1 MEKGKIKRA
10 ALAMMACGLATVMM
24 TGCGKEETPVL
35 QTMSVIQTT
44 TQSASTQNQA
54 GSESIPSGLIPIP
67 STTST
72 TTAIEHEIEA
82 VPDSVPVI
90 PTDDPMY
97 DWSMASYNAMNTIDK
112 SYSSDAAF
120 LQDVLTGLKPL
131 TGNAYDAASIYT
143 AAAKISFDEGIS
155 GDLVIFLQNGQ
166 PEHLGVMVGR
176 NQMMDLNDG
185 KSGRRYVTDYGTDYE
200 FVRIF
205 DTTGIPQDTFTSI
218 AEKVGYIHAALI
230 TDGIDTSSF
239 DNQAQGLTDFVNNYI
254 ASVGPVTRPTELTVT
269 NADTTRWKDITLIQ
283 VQPDS
288 MANEINV
295 LYHTDTGEF
304 SLGQ

>member
-1 MEKGKIKRA
+1 MEEGKIKKA
-10 ALAMMACGLATVMM
+10 VFAMASCGLVAVMM
-24 TGCGKEETPVL
+24 TGCGKEGTPVL

-44 TQSASTQNQA
+44 TQAASTQNQA
-54 GSESIPSGLIPIP
+54 GNESIPSGLIPIP
-67 STTST
+67 DTTST
-72 TTAIEHEIEA
+72 TTAVEHEIEP

-90 PTDDPMY
+90 PADDPMY
-97 DWSMASYNAMNTIDK
+97 DWSMASYNAMNTVDK

-120 LQDVLTGLKPL
+120 LEDILTGLKPL
-131 TGNAYDAASIYT
+131 TGNAYDAASVYT
-143 AAAKISFDEGIS
+143 AAAKISFDEGIP

-166 PEHLGVMVGR
+166 PEHLGVLVGR
-176 NQMMDLNDG
+176 NQMMDLDGG

-200 FVRIF
+200 FARIF
-205 DTTGIPQDTFTSI
+205 DTTGIPQDTFTST
-218 AEKVGYIHAALI
+218 AEKVGYIHAALV
-230 TDGIDTSSF
+230 TDGVDTPSF
-239 DNQAQGLTDFVNNYI
+239 DNKTQGLADFVNNYI

-269 NADTTRWKDITLIQ
+269 NTDTTRWKDITLIQ